1 MTALD
6 PAFMERALER
16 IWKAMFAIGAGGA
29 IVVWAWRG
37 WEWGVGFLL
46 GSAASALNFRWIKQ
60 MVEALG
66 VESPTRQ
73 RVAILAGLRYLILA
87 AGGYAILNYSSIS
100 IAAALAGIFVSVA
113 AVILEIVFELIY
125 ART

>member
-1 MTALD
+1 
-6 PAFMERALER
+6 MERALER

-73 RVAILAGLRYLILA
+73 RVAVLAGLRYLILA